1 VSWELA
7 VLLHPAYTHFIPDA
21 LAPISNLRTTTMTSI
36 TNKQAV
42 PATPAEPFTL
52 IGLIETLFS
61 IKLREQ
67 LDADTKGDKS
77 DAAYHWGM

>member
-1 VSWELA
+1 M
-7 VLLHPAYTHFIPDA
+7 
-21 LAPISNLRTTTMTSI
+21 TTI
-36 TNKQAV
+36 TNKAV
-42 PATPAEPFTL
+42 PATAPAAPFTL

-61 IKLREQ
+61 IQLREQ